1 MSEYI
6 NLIYGKDYNYIV
18 ESFYCEYKL
27 DKQTL
32 KSIVNQ
38 YRMSDDRDEQ
48 IELIQEFH
56 RLYPEYKS
64 NDIKSVNIDHI
75 PDTITKKIY
84 FVQSPKGDDG
94 LPTIHY
100 SLKEKMLSD
109 FRAKRSSVKKDLAK
123 AEHTG
128 DKIGAIRFNAKQ
140 LAIKVVCNSEY
151 GASNNEYFAHYD
163 PDIAAAVTFAA
174 RQLIRFLTNNLET
187 DTLYIDSK
195 FLKQNEK
202 EIKNLESIGCLSI
215 KPYADDKNAL
225 FSKRRHVLR
234 RIFDDN
240 YNVITDDIL
249 EVNIKKST
257 VVYQDTDSNYYMNKY
272 IMNYF
277 MSGKNDSYIC
287 SPEIIDKCMHRM
299 LDHNNLIANF
309 AKDTVQRRPVG
320 LGFEG
325 SFIICRYLN
334 RKKKYYGIKWSE
346 DGFMI
351 PSDKIPNPNAYDE
364 DNILKLDYSP
374 YWIPKKTVL
383 PQPNGEYIRLD
394 NDLLLRQGVNYLDYV
409 HDYNVKC
416 TGVDLA
422 RRDQYKFIN
431 FFHVMILQ
439 KDLRLMSY
447 DGNNKWSI
455 FKKNEPM
462 QSIIENIIDTF
473 REIITTYTDIALF
486 KTDKKPSIEFKIT
499 DFAKNS
505 AYRKG
510 KHNAV
515 STIVLRL
522 ESQHKE
528 KYIPVIGERMSYV
541 VILDSKTEEE
551 RMLGKNSSGNIA
563 PRSYVIDEI
572 MDNLKSEC
580 SEEDFNTKLSETN
593 LNISYE
599 DWLNA
604 KAISILDFKYYLEC
618 LCKST
623 ALYIVGDLYPE
634 EIKQIDD
641 GSISQSEANKLIT
654 KLQGII
660 ASNYVKKYFHY
671 GRSVMTAYNR
681 AEKEIK
687 SFITHQPNDVNL
699 LYLVYKDLNKSESL
713 TLKHKNRILEDTT
726 KNIERY
732 NNVIE
737 IMNKIY
743 KTLSTSNFIKYKP
756 KTNGEA
762 NIYEKY
768 KHDLPGLLDQIVI
781 CSKKLAIYN
790 KIKSIAEELR
800 FN

>member
-1 MSEYI
+1 
-6 NLIYGKDYNYIV
+6 
-18 ESFYCEYKL
+18 
-27 DKQTL
+27 
-32 KSIVNQ
+32 
-38 YRMSDDRDEQ
+38 MSDDRDEQ

-56 RLYPEYKS
+56 RLYPEFKS
-64 NDIKSVNIDHI
+64 NDIKSVNMDQI
-75 PDTITKKIY
+75 PNTVMKKIY

-109 FRAKRSSVKKDLAK
+109 FRAKRSSVKNDLAK
-123 AEHTG
+123 AKHIG
-128 DKIGAIRFNAKQ
+128 DKIGSIRFNAKQ

-174 RQLIRFLTNNLET
+174 RQLIGFLTNNLEAET
-187 DTLYIDSK
+187 FYIDSK

-202 EIKNLESIGCLSI
+202 EIRNLESIGCLSI
-215 KPYADDKNAL
+215 KPFTGDKNLL
-225 FSKRRHVLR
+225 FNRRRHVLG

-240 YNVITDDIL
+240 YNIITDDIL

-257 VVYQDTDSNYYMNKY
+257 VVYQDTDSNYYMNEY

-277 MSGKNDSYIC
+277 TTGNENEPYKC
-287 SPEIIDKCMHRM
+287 SPEIIDQCMHCM
-299 LDHNNLIANF
+299 LDHNNLLANF
-309 AKDTVQRRPVG
+309 AKDTVQRKPVG

-346 DGFMI
+346 DGVI
-351 PSDKIPNPNAYDE
+351 TPSAKIPNPDAYE
-364 DNILKLDYSP
+364 DQSNILKSEYNK

-383 PQPNGEYIRLD
+383 PQSNGEYIRLD
-394 NDLLLRQGVNYLDYV
+394 NDLLLHRGVNYLDYV
-409 HDYNVKC
+409 HDFNVKC

-431 FFHVMILQ
+431 FFHIMILQ

-447 DGNNKWSI
+447 NGNNKWSI
-455 FKKNEPM
+455 FKKDEPM
-462 QSIIENIIDTF
+462 QLIIENIIDTF
-473 REIITTYTDIALF
+473 REIVTTYSDIASF

-528 KYIPVIGERMSYV
+528 KYIPAIGERMSYV
-541 VILDSKTEEE
+541 IILDSKTEDE
-551 RMLGKNSSGNIA
+551 RLVGKNGTGNIA
-563 PRSYVIDEI
+563 LRSYVIDEI
-572 MDNLKSEC
+572 MDNLKLEC
-580 SEEDFNTKLSETN
+580 SKENFKNELIGKN
-593 LNISYE
+593 LNITYD

-604 KAISILDFKYYLEC
+604 KAISLLDFKYYLEC

-634 EIKQIDD
+634 EIKQIDE
-641 GSISQSEANKLIT
+641 GSISQVEANKLIT
-654 KLQGII
+654 KLQQTI
-660 ASNYVKKYFHY
+660 ATNYVKKYRVSKGAFSTVLY
-671 GRSVMTAYNR
+671 MRLLM
-681 AEKEIK
+681 EIYA
-687 SFITHQPNDVNL
+687 D
-699 LYLVYKDLNKSESL
+699 YKYII
-713 TLKHKNRILEDTT
+713 KNM
-726 KNIERY
+726 NIC
-732 NNVIE
+732 I
-737 IMNKIY
+737 
-743 KTLSTSNFIKYKP
+743 
-756 KTNGEA
+756 
-762 NIYEKY
+762 
-768 KHDLPGLLDQIVI
+768 
-781 CSKKLAIYN
+781 
-790 KIKSIAEELR
+790 
-800 FN
+800 